1 MSVQEIKEIG
11 HHKLQEICLTIE
23 NHIAVMKLQPL
34 AAAVALAGLWYEI
47 WLVQNYINQ
56 NKDIWMC
63 FLRSDLK
70 TFCSCVDI
78 QQLQQGSSDKNAHN
92 KEPSSPVTPQSLFN
106 LRVPLICDLEC
117 PSLGQHVIWVHSKPD

>member
-1 MSVQEIKEIG
+1 MPVQKIKEIG
-11 HHKLQEICLTIE
+11 DYKLQEICLTIE

-34 AAAVALAGLWYEI
+34 AAAVAIAGLWYEI
-47 WLVQNYINQ
+47 WLVQDYINQ

-78 QQLQQGSSDKNAHN
+78 QQLQQGSASKNASN
-92 KEPSSPVTPQSLFN
+92 KKPSRPGVPQSLFN
-106 LRVPLICDLEC
+106 LRVPLICDLEH
-117 PSLGQHVIWVHSKPD
+117 PSLGKHVIWVHSKPD